1 MSKFTIVLR
10 EARSNMSRFQLL
22 FFAIS
27 AFWFLALFPG
37 RLGYDYALAI
47 RMIQNGESTDWWTAL
62 FFWYLRL
69 TTFWGSSIFLAALV
83 GYCALLFS
91 VYFLINSLPYSKVV
105 RERTLLILIST
116 PFVGVF
122 GLTVSHDV
130 FQTAGILLFI
140 AAEIRIYLKK
150 VMGNTLYLTILI
162 VAALESLTAQIGI
175 CFIAVQILILTL
187 RKNFKTSVYM
197 LLITLIVFALSP
209 IGISTDFM
217 KNAKSYAL
225 IADMKCVAQHPEA
238 RISSGEWDYLRS
250 IAPEADWKSP
260 ISCTAADPQI
270 AALNFLRDDIPIDSE
285 LVRNYLSISSKN
297 PAIVLM
303 AHIQRSRG
311 ALPPPFFQGPDNQV
325 ILDPTVPIGQNT
337 NIALQTGPELLHPSI
352 DEPSVNKR
360 FAISKPLEMLAQT
373 PTFLINQASWFW
385 GWGGFWLWP
394 ISIFFL
400 AKLKIRRFSDL
411 AFISYPIVVLHS
423 LMFIVGPGPLGRY
436 YMSTILLGIACSI
449 IPLID
454 YLTSENRKRIQ

>member
-1 MSKFTIVLR
+1 MGATIKIF
-10 EARSNMSRFQLL
+10 ARIRQISRFHLV
-22 FFAIS
+22 FFSICS
-27 AFWFLALFPG
+27 FWFLALFPG

-62 FFWYLRL
+62 FFWYLRV
-69 TTFWGSSIFLAALV
+69 TTFWGNSIFLAAFL
-83 GYCALLFS
+83 GYCSLIFS

-105 RERTLLILIST
+105 RERTILFLVAT
-116 PFVGVF
+116 PFIGVF

-140 AAEIRIYLKK
+140 AAELRIYLKK
-150 VMGNTLYLTILI
+150 HLNRNAYLWVLLL
-162 VAALESLTAQIGI
+162 ASLESLTTQVGV
-175 CFIAVQILILTL
+175 CFIAIQILILL
-187 RKNFKTSVYM
+187 IRRSYKISVVLLLTS
-197 LLITLIVFALSP
+197 IIVVFVSSL
-209 IGISTDFM
+209 GISTEFM

-225 IADMKCVAQHPEA
+225 IADIKCVAQHPEA
-238 RISSGEWDYLRS
+238 RINTQEWNYLRS
-250 IAPEADWKSP
+250 LAPEEDWKNP

-270 AALNFLRDDIPIDSE
+270 AALRFLSDDIPINTD
-285 LVRNYLSISSKN
+285 LIRNYLSISSKN
-297 PAIVLM
+297 PAIVIM

-325 ILDPTVPIGQNT
+325 ILDPTIPIGLGT

-360 FAISKPLEMLAQT
+360 FVFSKPLEMLAQI

-394 ISIFFL
+394 ISIFIL
-400 AKLKIRRFSDL
+400 VKLKVRRFTHLFSL
-411 AFISYPIVVLHS
+411 TFPILLLHG
-423 LMFIVGPGPLGRY
+423 LMFLIGPGPLGRY
-436 YMSTILLGIACSI
+436 YMSTIILGIACSL

-454 YLTSENRKRIQ
+454 YLTSKDRK